1 MPIWVTLCK
10 MAKITLLSKHM
21 NKKMKGGIFMS
32 DQYESPV
39 VIDYEEG
46 NGATTYGVIVLP
58 LIAVAVYSTLVG
70 VIVAAAATVPA
81 VLAAPY
87 PGYE

>member
-1 MPIWVTLCK
+1 
-10 MAKITLLSKHM
+10 M
-21 NKKMKGGIFMS
+21 N

-46 NGATTYGVIVLP
+46 NGGASTYGVIVLP
-58 LIAVAVYSTLVG
+58 LIAVAVYSTLAG

-81 VLAAPY
+81 VVTTPY
-87 PGYE
+87 PGYEV